1 MKKNVLIVDY
11 GCGNVGSLRTMLS
24 RLKCDVSVSSDSQRI
39 AESDLVILPGVGKF
53 QFGMANLESREI
65 VDPLMRRLKANQL
78 TLGICL
84 GAQLLCK
91 SSEESPGVPGL
102 GFFDATVHEF
112 NRGKCETVPHM
123 GWNKVNF
130 VSDSPLQP
138 EPRYYFIHSYYMLS
152 RQEKDIW
159 STTRYGDIF
168 HSALRRGN
176 VFACQFHPEK
186 SHRYGMSLLENILS
200 A

>member
-1 MKKNVLIVDY
+1 
-11 GCGNVGSLRTMLS
+11 MLS
-24 RLKCDVSVSSDSQRI
+24 RLKCDVSVSSDSHRI

-65 VDPLMRRLKANQL
+65 VDPLMRRLKADQP

-91 SSEESPGVPGL
+91 TSEESPGVPGL
-102 GFFDATVHEF
+102 GFFEATVHEF
-112 NRGKCETVPHM
+112 NRGVCETIPHM

-130 VSDSPLQP
+130 VDEISL
-138 EPRYYFIHSYYMLS
+138 EGAPRYYFIHSYYMLS
-152 RQEKDIW
+152 DQEKDVW
-159 STTRYGDIF
+159 STTTYGDVF

-186 SHRYGMSLLENILS
+186 SHRFGMALFEKILS